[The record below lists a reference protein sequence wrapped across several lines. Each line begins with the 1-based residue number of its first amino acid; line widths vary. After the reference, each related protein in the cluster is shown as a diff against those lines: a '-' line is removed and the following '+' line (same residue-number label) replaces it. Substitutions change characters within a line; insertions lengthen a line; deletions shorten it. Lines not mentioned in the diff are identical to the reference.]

1 MLRWRTCEEII
12 KRGFAQLMKAEGLAK
27 ADRNWRRGHDES
39 RLVLNLEA
47 SSPSAGENSKFAIN
61 LDVFA
66 AAIVEKGG
74 HRAFNRKASA
84 PSANP
89 EPPTKNRL
97 RSRSLTDRDARSE
110 SESNLSGDRDKGV

>member
-47 SSPSAGENSKFAIN
+47 SSSSAGENSKFAIN

-66 AAIVEKGG
+66 AAIVEKGWTSRIQPEG
-74 HRAFNRKASA
+74 ICSKRK
-84 PSANP
+84 
-89 EPPTKNRL
+89 
-97 RSRSLTDRDARSE
+97 
-110 SESNLSGDRDKGV
+110 SGAAHEKSPAVAIIDGP